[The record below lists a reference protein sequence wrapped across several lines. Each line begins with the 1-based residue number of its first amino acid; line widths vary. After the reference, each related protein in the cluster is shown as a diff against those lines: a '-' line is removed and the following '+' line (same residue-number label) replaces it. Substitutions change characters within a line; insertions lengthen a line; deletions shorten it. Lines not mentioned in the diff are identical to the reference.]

1 MAMIPKDV
9 ADQLAGA
16 GESVL
21 AIGVLVGLGAWGGF
35 WLDGKL
41 HTAPWLAISLSLLGM
56 IGGLWRMVVKA
67 MNSDKLDS
75 NR

>member
-1 MAMIPKDV
+1 MALIPKET

-35 WLDGKL
+35 WLDGQL
-41 HTAPWLAISLSLLGM
+41 HTAPWLAISLSLIGM
-56 IGGLWRMVVKA
+56 TLGLWRMVAKA
-67 MNSDKLDS
+67 LAADKPKK
-75 NR
+75 

>member
-1 MAMIPKDV
+1 MALIPKET

-35 WLDGKL
+35 WLDGQL
-41 HTAPWLAISLSLLGM
+41 HTAPWLAIVLSLLGM
-56 IGGLWRMVVKA
+56 CLGLWRMVAKA
-67 MNSDKLDS
+67 MASDKQGKV
-75 NR
+75 

>member
-1 MAMIPKDV
+1 MALIPKET

-35 WLDGKL
+35 WLDGQL
-41 HTAPWLAISLSLLGM
+41 HTAPWLAIVLSLLGM
-56 IGGLWRMVVKA
+56 SLGLWRMVAKA
-67 MNSDKLDS
+67 MASDKQGKV
-75 NR
+75 

>member
-1 MAMIPKDV
+1 MAIPKEM

-41 HTAPWLAISLSLLGM
+41 HTAPWLAIGLSLLGM
-56 IGGLWRMVVKA
+56 SFGLARMVMKA
-67 MNSDKLDS
+67 LQSDKLGK
-75 NR
+75 

>member
-1 MAMIPKDV
+1 MALIPKET

-35 WLDGKL
+35 WLDGRL
-41 HTAPWLAISLSLLGM
+41 HTAPWLAIVLSLLGM
-56 IGGLWRMVVKA
+56 CWGLWRMVAKA
-67 MNSDKLDS
+67 IASDKQGKV
-75 NR
+75 